1 MLRRLIHFVAG
12 LLLGLIALFLFG
24 IGAGVLIDAVQY
36 HVLPVVLHVASCQM
50 TELENPAE
58 VNPDLEGE
66 IVEIYRTPVRCDAVL
81 EDEDFGVRV
90 RAAALWRYWVPGEG
104 NREFC
109 PDEVDGFAMRYEAAA
124 PEFRMGPYRIKGEQ
138 TLRLWRGETLAV
150 QPSRIPEAL
159 APYMREG
166 ETHRI
171 CLPEAGEQTLVYS
184 AVEDGTPYSFIGR
197 QVGDTLVHDAD
208 AARMAYLS
216 QWRLAPGGVWED
228 VWSSLPGL
236 TYACLLFAG
245 AALLLR
251 MGVSQMSGGFE
262 LYRVSFLWPTAVT
275 LCGMLASEVC
285 YAAGNRAGFSGG
297 QAWGDAIFLV
307 TLTVL
312 VGLCLIRRR
321 TTAPVP

>member
-12 LLLGLIALFLFG
+12 LQLGLTALFLFG
-24 IGAGVLIDAVQY
+24 VGAGVVIDAVKY

-58 VNPDLEGE
+58 VNPALEGE
-66 IVEIYRTPVRCDAVL
+66 IVEIFRTPVRCDAVL
-81 EDEDFGVRV
+81 EDEAFGVRV

-104 NREFC
+104 NRESC
-109 PDEVDGFAMRYEAAA
+109 PEEVDGFGMRYETAA
-124 PEFRMGPYRIKGEQ
+124 PELRMGPYRIKGEQ
-138 TLRLWRGETLAV
+138 TLRLWCGKTLAA
-150 QPSRIPEAL
+150 QPRRIPEAL

-171 CLPEAGEQTLVYS
+171 YLPEAGEQILAYS
-184 AVEDGTPYSFIGR
+184 VVEDGTPHCFIGR
-197 QVGDTLVHDAD
+197 QVGDTLVHDAE

-216 QWRLAPGGVWED
+216 QWRRAPGEVWED

-236 TYACLLFAG
+236 TFACLLFAG

-251 MGVSQMSGGFE
+251 LGVSMMSGGFE

-275 LCGMLASEVC
+275 LCGMLVSEVC
-285 YAAGNRAGFSGG
+285 LAAGNRAGASGG
-297 QAWGDAIFLV
+297 QAWGNAIFLV
-307 TLTVL
+307 MLTVL

>member
-24 IGAGVLIDAVQY
+24 IGVGVVIDAVKY
-36 HVLPVVLHVASCQM
+36 HVLPVVLHVASSQM

-58 VNPDLEGE
+58 VDPALEGE
-66 IVEIYRTPVRCDAVL
+66 IVEIVRTPVRCDAVL
-81 EDEDFGVRV
+81 EDEAFGVSV
-90 RAAALWRYWVPGEG
+90 RAAALRRYWVPGEG
-104 NREFC
+104 NRESC
-109 PDEVDGFAMRYEAAA
+109 PDEVDGFAMRYETAA
-124 PEFRMGPYRIKGEQ
+124 PEFRMGPYRIIGEQ
-138 TLRLWRGETLAV
+138 AMKLWRGKPLAAQSPRMPET
-150 QPSRIPEAL
+150 L

-166 ETHRI
+166 ETYRI
-171 CLPEAGEQTLVYS
+171 YLPEAGEQMLVHS

-208 AARMAYLS
+208 AARMAYLI
-216 QWRLAPGGVWED
+216 QWWRAPGKAWEN

-251 MGVSQMSGGFE
+251 LGVRMLFGGFE

-275 LCGMLASEVC
+275 LCGTLAAEIC
-285 YAAGNRAGFSGG
+285 FAAGNRAGVSGG
-297 QAWGDAIFLV
+297 QAWGNAIFLV
-307 TLTVL
+307 TLAVL
-312 VGLCLIRRR
+312 VGLCLIRSRI
-321 TTAPVP
+321 TVPGP